1 MMLSLAIDNPVVEN
15 FYYQECNQ
23 DTKTFV
29 EKMSHFIEINKV
41 KSKINTAFNE
51 LELINDGKMKTIPMD
66 DILKDLD
73 D

>member
-23 DTKTFV
+23 DTKTFL
-29 EKMSHFIEINKV
+29 EKMSYFIEINKV
-41 KSKINTAFNE
+41 KSKINTAFSE
-51 LELINDGKMKTIPMD
+51 LELVKNDKLKTIPMD
-66 DILKDLD
+66 EVLKDLD